1 VRLQT
6 IALEGGLS
14 ETEPLTPFPFGNDPA
29 ETLLDKGLQR
39 CSLSVG
45 QLASLLKKAIW
56 YLYGCFHIDS
66 HIILYT
72 KMSTE

>member
-1 VRLQT
+1 LQT
-6 IALEGGLS
+6 VALERGLS

-29 ETLLDKGLQR
+29 ETLLNKGFQR

-56 YLYGCFHIDS
+56 YLYGCFHIDN
-66 HIILYT
+66 HIARYT
-72 KMSTE
+72 KMSTD

>member
-1 VRLQT
+1 MRLQT

-29 ETLLDKGLQR
+29 ETLLNKGLQR

-56 YLYGCFHIDS
+56 YLYGCFHIDN
-66 HIILYT
+66 HIALYT

>member
-1 VRLQT
+1 MRLQT

-29 ETLLDKGLQR
+29 ETLLDKGLQS

-45 QLASLLKKAIW
+45 QLASRLKKAIW
-56 YLYGCFHIDS
+56 YLYGCFHIDN
-66 HIILYT
+66 HIALYT

>member
-6 IALEGGLS
+6 VAPERGLS
-14 ETEPLTPFPFGNDPA
+14 ETEPLTPFPFGNDPT

-45 QLASLLKKAIW
+45 QLASRLKKAIW
-56 YLYGCFHIDS
+56 YLYGCFHIDN
-66 HIILYT
+66 HITLYT

>member
-1 VRLQT
+1 MQT
-6 IALEGGLS
+6 VASERGLS
-14 ETEPLTPFPFGNDPA
+14 EAEALTPFPFRNDPT
-29 ETLLDKGLQR
+29 ETLLNKGLQR

-56 YLYGCFHIDS
+56 YLYGCFHIDN
-66 HIILYT
+66 HIALNT